1 MGELSI
7 SFKDDH
13 FFMEKVVDLMHSLET
28 TKISLEEQVAKL
40 PAGETK
46 NFNDAWD
53 KLISGALQLKVQ

>member
-1 MGELSI
+1 
-7 SFKDDH
+7 
-13 FFMEKVVDLMHSLET
+13 MHSLET